1 MRKQFI
7 ATSVLAAA
15 LFGCSGE
22 KALEDV
28 TEELDTETSSSE
40 VQGDWIN
47 LFDGKTFDGWHKY
60 GGGDVGKAW
69 KIDTDGTVYL
79 DAVNKDG
86 WQTGDGGDIV
96 TDGEYENFHLKYDW
110 KIAENGNSG
119 VIFLVNESPEYPYAW
134 HSGMEMQVLDNEGH
148 PDAKIIS
155 HRAGDLY
162 DLIVSSEETVKPW
175 GEWNHAEI
183 IVNNGDLEMKLNG
196 TTVVKTT
203 MWTAEWK
210 ALIADSKFKD
220 MPGFGTFKKGKI
232 ALQDHGDLVY
242 FKNVLIKEL

>member
-1 MRKQFI
+1 MKKKYL
-7 ATSVLAAA
+7 ALAAFA
-15 LFGCSGE
+15 SLLAACSAE
-22 KALEDV
+22 KTAEQA
-28 TEELDTETSSSE
+28 TEEPTEVTQKQE
-40 VQGDWIN
+40 EFTP
-47 LFDGKTFDGWHKY
+47 LFEGNTFAGWHKY
-60 GGGDVGKAW
+60 GGGEVGKAW
-69 KIDTDGTVYL
+69 KIEDGTVYL
-79 DAVNKDG
+79 DAKNKDG

-96 TDGEYENFHLKYDW
+96 TDEEFENFHLKYDW

-119 VIFLVNESPEYPYAW
+119 VIFFVQEAPEYPYSW
-134 HSGMEMQVLDNEGH
+134 HTGMEMQVLDNEGH

-183 IVNNGDLEMKLNG
+183 IADQGNLKLRLNG
-196 TTVVKTT
+196 VTVVETEL
-203 MWTAEWK
+203 WTPEWE

-242 FKNVLIKEL
+242 FKNVEIKKL